1 MKINRFLNDI
11 NYTQNGDTKCGTW
24 KSNRNLRSNLSPNK
38 MLLRDIPSSIAYTV
52 YEREV
57 EVKSS
62 CSCLTNTNPEHAAE
76 RLE

>member
-1 MKINRFLNDI
+1 
-11 NYTQNGDTKCGTW
+11 
-24 KSNRNLRSNLSPNK
+24 
-38 MLLRDIPSSIAYTV
+38 MLLRDIPSSIAYNV

-62 CSCLTNTNPEHAAE
+62 GSCLTNTNPEHAAE